1 MDEFEAVLSETVQM
15 FNLLLSEH
23 SFVCFSVPEH
33 DFFFLLKGKK
43 TQKLHLEIPDT
54 QF

>member
-1 MDEFEAVLSETVQM
+1 MAEFEAVLSETVQM

-23 SFVCFSVPEH
+23 RFVCFSVPEH
-33 DFFFLLKGKK
+33 DFFPFKRQK
-43 TQKLHLEIPDT
+43 THKTTLRNT